1 MIQNTCK
8 LLGKDFFSTYPEYS
22 EKEVRKIKNYA
33 EYTYPPIEEWI
44 RSFYDADFV
53 ITDSFHGTV
62 FSIIFNK
69 PFISIGNESRG
80 KARFTSLL
88 SMFNLENRLVSHAS
102 EINSELVNASIDFDM
117 VNLKLDEMRKQAVTF
132 LNNSLCD

>member
-1 MIQNTCK
+1 M
-8 LLGKDFFSTYPEYS
+8 
-22 EKEVRKIKNYA
+22 
-33 EYTYPPIEEWI
+33 
-44 RSFYDADFV
+44 